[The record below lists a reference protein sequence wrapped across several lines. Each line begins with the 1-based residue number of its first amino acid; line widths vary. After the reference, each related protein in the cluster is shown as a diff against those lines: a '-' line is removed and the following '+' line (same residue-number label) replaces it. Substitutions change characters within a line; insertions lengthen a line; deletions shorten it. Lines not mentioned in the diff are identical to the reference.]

1 MVKYRKYV
9 SKRSRDKSAGFPVW
23 RTVVNI
29 LLLALP
35 PAVGFWGLFELWGG
49 VIAILYLGVILLYLL
64 IIAPWVT
71 CTHCDYFERLCPFG
85 LGKLS
90 AATYSFGS
98 GNFETGERVRN
109 YFWLIWYTILPTVSY
124 LYYLYNELTLGKLV
138 YFAIFVTALAFFWA
152 NSFFCCNFGRERGI
166 CLLLT
171 FGGKDESVK

>member
-1 MVKYRKYV
+1 MEKYRKYV
-9 SKRSRDKSAGFPVW
+9 RKRRRDDGAGFPTW

-49 VIAILYLGVILLYLL
+49 VIAILYLGGILLYLL

-71 CTHCDYFERLCPFG
+71 CTHCDYFGRLCPFG

-98 GNFETGERVRN
+98 GNFEAGNRVKV
-109 YFWLIWYTILPTVSY
+109 YFWSVWYSILPAVSFV
-124 LYYLYNELTLGKLV
+124 YYLYNELTLGKLV
-138 YFAIFVTALAFFWA
+138 YFLIFITALAFFWA
-152 NSFFCCNFGRERGI
+152 NSFFCLNFGRERRI
-166 CLLLT
+166 CPLLT
-171 FGGKDESVK
+171 FRDKDESVK